1 MSRSVTKVVFFAV
14 LLSISITA
22 LALVAVS
29 FTSYAVV
36 NGAVESLR
44 LSSTHR
50 AGLFSRTAY
59 ERIIFNLR
67 CSAFGAFLAAAL
79 IFRLRKNT
87 ENFIR
92 ATFEDFLRF
101 GAELYRRAV
110 QFVHGDVL
118 DASVLLSLCVEGL
131 ALRLWYLFQP
141 VRFDEAFTYLYYAR
155 KPAVV
160 GMSFYSAPNNHVFYT
175 VLVHFAVLLF
185 GNHPWVIRLP
195 ALTSGILLLP
205 CSYGTFRRLYGR
217 EAALLTVTFLA
228 TSAALVE
235 YSTNARGYMGICL
248 CFVILVW
255 LGEELLRTES
265 LSRWMCFVG
274 VAAVG
279 FYTIPIMLY
288 PFAMVV
294 VWLVICAW
302 RLRLRTGFFLR
313 LLSASVAALL
323 SAAILYL
330 PVLVV
335 SGRSALFS
343 NRFVQSRSWPYFLSN
358 ILQSF
363 AATWKS
369 WNAAIPQPL
378 AIALLVAFIGGAIL
392 ERRTLR
398 APASLLAGLVSISL
412 LLVGQRVVPF
422 ERVWLFLIPLYFGVA
437 CTGIVMAA
445 RALQQSVGVRETHGI
460 SIAAI
465 LVSVGLSAS
474 LMITNVIY
482 ATNEGKDSEAI
493 TELLKG
499 RLKTG
504 DRVIVELP
512 YDVPLEYYFDK
523 HMVPTDFL
531 FCDPKVS
538 DELFVVSPIGHAPES
553 VLNEIGEPVGTGLR
567 SPELIK
573 RFTDTN
579 LFEVGRLKT
588 AAAVRNQGDN

>member
-1 MSRSVTKVVFFAV
+1 MNS
-14 LLSISITA
+14 
-22 LALVAVS
+22 
-29 FTSYAVV
+29 
-36 NGAVESLR
+36 AVESLR
-44 LSSTHR
+44 LSSTHK

-87 ENFIR
+87 ENFIHS
-92 ATFEDFLRF
+92 TFEDFLRF
-101 GAELYRRAV
+101 GAELYRRAM

-118 DASVLLSLCVEGL
+118 DASVLLFLCVDGV

-141 VRFDEAFTYLYYAR
+141 VRYDEAFTYLYYAR

-185 GNHPWVIRLP
+185 GNHPWAFRLP
-195 ALTSGILLLP
+195 ALISGILLLP

-217 EAALLTVTFLA
+217 EAALLTVAFLA
-228 TSAALVE
+228 TSAPLVE
-235 YSTNARGYMGICL
+235 YSTNARGYSGICL

-255 LGEELLRTES
+255 LGKERLLTES
-265 LSRWMCFVG
+265 LSRWTCFVG

-294 VWLVICAW
+294 VWLIICAW
-302 RLRLRTGFFLR
+302 RLRLRTGFFLH
-313 LLSASVAALL
+313 LASAFVAAVL

-363 AATWKS
+363 ASTWKS

-378 AIALLVAFIGGAIL
+378 AITLLLAFIGGAIL

-398 APASLLAGLVSISL
+398 APASLLVGLIPISL
-412 LLVGQRVVPF
+412 LLVVQRVVPF

-437 CTGIVMAA
+437 SMGIVMTA
-445 RALQQSVGVRETHGI
+445 RALPQGVGLRDSNVI
-460 SIAAI
+460 AIAAI
-465 LVSVGLSAS
+465 LVSMGLSAS
-474 LMITNVIY
+474 LIHANVIY

-493 TELLKG
+493 AELLKG

-504 DRVIVELP
+504 DRVIAETP

-531 FCDPKVS
+531 FCDPKFS
-538 DELFVVSPIGHAPES
+538 DELFVVSQTGQAPES
-553 VLNEIGEPVGTGLR
+553 VLNEIGEPVGNGLR

-588 AAAVRNQGDN
+588 TAAVRNQGEN

>member
-1 MSRSVTKVVFFAV
+1 MSRTATKVVFVTV
-14 LLSISITA
+14 LLGILITA
-22 LALVAVS
+22 LALGAVS
-29 FTSYAVV
+29 FASYPVV

-59 ERIIFNLR
+59 ERVIFNLR

-79 IFRLRKNT
+79 MFRFRKNT

-92 ATFEDFLRF
+92 STFEDFLRF

-118 DASVLLSLCVEGL
+118 EASALLFLCVEGL
-131 ALRLWYLFQP
+131 ALRLRYLFEP
-141 VRFDEAFTYLYYAR
+141 VRYDEAVTYLYYAR
-155 KPAVV
+155 KPVVV
-160 GMSFYSAPNNHVFYT
+160 GMSFYSAPNNHVFHT

-185 GNHPWVIRLP
+185 GNHPWAFRLP
-195 ALTSGILLLP
+195 ALASGILLLP
-205 CSYGTFRRLYGR
+205 CSYGTFRRLYAR
-217 EAALLTVTFLA
+217 DAALLTVAFLA

-235 YSTNARGYMGICL
+235 YSTSARGYMGICL
-248 CFVILVW
+248 CFVILAW
-255 LGEELLRTES
+255 LGEELLRSES

-294 VWLVICAW
+294 LWLVICAW
-302 RLRLRTGFFLR
+302 LLRLRTGFFLR
-313 LLSASVAALL
+313 LLCASVAALVA
-323 SAAILYL
+323 AAILYL

-378 AIALLVAFIGGAIL
+378 AIVLLLAFIGGAIL

-398 APASLLAGLVSISL
+398 APASLLVGLISISV
-412 LLVGQRVVPF
+412 LLVLQRVVPF

-437 CTGIVMAA
+437 SVGIVMAA
-445 RALQQSVGVRETHGI
+445 CALPQGAGWQYSHVVA
-460 SIAAI
+460 IAAI
-465 LVSVGLSAS
+465 LVSIGLSAA
-474 LMITNVIY
+474 LIHTNVIY
-482 ATNEGKDSEAI
+482 ASNQGKDSEAI
-493 TELLKG
+493 AELLKD

-504 DRVIVELP
+504 DRVIAEVP
-512 YDVPLEYYFDK
+512 YDAPLEYYFDK

-531 FCDPKVS
+531 YCDPKVS
-538 DELFVVSPIGHAPES
+538 DELFVVSKTGRAPES
-553 VLNEIGEPVGTGLR
+553 VLSEIGEPIGDGLR

-573 RFTDTN
+573 RFADTN
-579 LFEVGRLKT
+579 LFEVGRLRP
-588 AAAVRNQGDN
+588 AAGVRNRGDN